1 MNQQEPTGTN
11 RKVSELLYK
20 KSQLFK
26 ALSFFIKSFSLSDSN
41 AKKQAILN
49 RLKDYFFIKKQLSLH
64 YEIAKILEEQGENY
78 DSYDYGEGYFYQSC
92 KPLHITGFRNT
103 EARIAG
109 MKLRE
114 HLKGKTVLDI
124 GTNAGFLPLEV
135 SDVCKSIDAFDINP
149 YLIRIAK
156 ASAEFLNI
164 HNVNFWAGVFE
175 DFNED
180 KTYDVVLSFANH
192 STYDHNT
199 KQSVEDYFK
208 KCHKYV
214 KDGGV
219 LLFESHHPSYET
231 PERLEKV
238 LAILKRYFDVERIC
252 KLTRGSSGDR
262 GRTFAICS
270 KKV

>member
-1 MNQQEPTGTN
+1 MSQ
-11 RKVSELLYK
+11 KKLSDCLYK
-20 KSQLFK
+20 KWQPVK
-26 ALSFFIKSFSLSDSN
+26 AVNHFIKMFALTNSN
-41 AKKQAILN
+41 ARKQAVLN
-49 RLKDYFFIKKQLSLH
+49 RLKDYFFIKKQLPLH
-64 YEIAKILEEQGENY
+64 YEIAKILEQQEENY
-78 DSYDYGEGYFYQSC
+78 NSYDYGEGYFYQSC
-92 KPLHITGFRNT
+92 KSLHITGFRNT

-135 SDVCKSIDAFDINP
+135 ADVCKSIDAFDINP

-156 ASAEFLNI
+156 ASAEFLNVN
-164 HNVNFWAGVFE
+164 NVNFWAGVFE
-175 DFNED
+175 DYNED

-208 KCHKYV
+208 KCHKYI
-214 KDGGV
+214 KDGGI

-231 PERLEKV
+231 PERLEQV
-238 LAILKRYFDVERIC
+238 LEVMNRYFDVERIC

-270 KKV
+270 KKA